1 MRRAIGISLGLGLV
15 AAFAGLAA
23 AQQNAPAAK
32 AALEP
37 EQPLVLTEAIP
48 LEGIKGRFDHFAIGG
63 GRIFVSALG
72 SNAVE
77 AINTGART
85 LDHSITGV
93 PDPQGVVY
101 SPETK
106 KLFVA
111 SGSAQ
116 KVYIYDGATY
126 GLIGT
131 VDFEGGADNLRYDAA
146 NKRVY
151 VGCGDDEKT
160 GAIGTIDAV
169 TNKRLDETYKLGGE
183 PESFQLEK
191 SGPNIYVNVPDL
203 KQIVVVNRETKQV
216 TRWTLQGIESNF
228 PMALDE
234 ADHRLFVGSAR
245 AGAPRRV
252 RHNVRQDGGGAAGR
266 AGHRR
271 FVLRRWSQAR
281 LHARLGRLHLRLPN
295 EGSRPLPASRQSSHR
310 DWRSHR
316 RILGQAGQ
324 GLRPVLPRRSRAGN
338 KSRGGPHLRGAGLSV
353 GFKVLMTGSDVSRH
367 SLRAPTGG
375 CRPLARHGERLPQ
388 DARNRLA

>member
-1 MRRAIGISLGLGLV
+1 MRRAIGTTVGLGLV

-23 AQQNAPAAK
+23 AQQKAPAAK
-32 AALEP
+32 AAVERDP
-37 EQPLVLTEAIP
+37 PLVLTEAIP
-48 LEGIKGRFDHFAIGG
+48 LEGIKGRFDHFGIGG
-63 GRIFVSALG
+63 GRVFVSALG

-77 AINTGART
+77 VINTGART

-116 KVYIYDGATY
+116 KVFIYDGATY
-126 GLIGT
+126 DQIAT

-151 VGCGDDEKT
+151 VGCGDNEKT

-191 SGPNIYVNVPDL
+191 SGPNIYVNIPDL
-203 KQIVVVNRETKQV
+203 KEIVVVNRQTRQV
-216 TRWTLQGIESNF
+216 THWALQGIESNF

-234 ADHRLFVGSAR
+234 ADHRVFVGTHSPARMAVFDTASGKMVAALPGVQGTDDLYYDADRKRVYMPGSAGFIY
-245 AGAPRRV
+245 AYQMKDPDHYELLAKVPTAI
-252 RHNVRQDGGGAAGR
+252 GAAT
-266 AGHRR
+266 AGYWGKQGKGFDR
-271 FVLRRWSQAR
+271 FY
-281 LHARLGRLHLRLPN
+281 LGVPVS
-295 EGSRPLPASRQSSHR
+295 GTSPAEI
-310 DWRSHR
+310 
-316 RILGQAGQ
+316 RIY
-324 GLRPVLPRRSRAGN
+324 V
-338 KSRGGPHLRGAGLSV
+338 V
-353 GFKVLMTGSDVSRH
+353 
-367 SLRAPTGG
+367 
-375 CRPLARHGERLPQ
+375 Q
-388 DARNRLA
+388 D

>member
-1 MRRAIGISLGLGLV
+1 MKAAISITLGLV
-15 AAFAGLAA
+15 LVTAFAALVN

-32 AALEP
+32 AMTERA
-37 EQPLVLTEAIP
+37 QPLILTEAIP
-48 LEGIKGRFDHFAIGG
+48 LEGIKGRFDHFGIGG

-77 AINTGART
+77 VINTGART

-116 KVYIYDGATY
+116 KVYIYGGATY
-126 GLIGT
+126 DQIAT

-151 VGCGDDEKT
+151 VGCGDNEKT

-169 TNKRLDETYKLGGE
+169 TNMRLDETYKLGGE

-191 SGPNIYVNVPDL
+191 SGPYIYVNVPDL
-203 KQIVVVNRETKQV
+203 KRIVVVNRETKAI
-216 TRWTLQGIESNF
+216 THWKLQGVESNF

-234 ADHRLFVGSAR
+234 ADHRLFVGTHAPARLAVFDTTSGKMVAVLPGVQGTDDLYYDADRKRVYMPGSAGFIY
-245 AGAPRRV
+245 AYQMKDPDHYELFAKVPTAI
-252 RHNVRQDGGGAAGR
+252 GAAT
-266 AGHRR
+266 AGYWGKQGKGFDR
-271 FVLRRWSQAR
+271 FYLAVPMNGA
-281 LHARLGRLHLRLPN
+281 N
-295 EGSRPLPASRQSSHR
+295 PAEI
-310 DWRSHR
+310 
-316 RILGQAGQ
+316 RIY
-324 GLRPVLPRRSRAGN
+324 V
-338 KSRGGPHLRGAGLSV
+338 V
-353 GFKVLMTGSDVSRH
+353 
-367 SLRAPTGG
+367 
-375 CRPLARHGERLPQ
+375 Q
-388 DARNRLA
+388 D